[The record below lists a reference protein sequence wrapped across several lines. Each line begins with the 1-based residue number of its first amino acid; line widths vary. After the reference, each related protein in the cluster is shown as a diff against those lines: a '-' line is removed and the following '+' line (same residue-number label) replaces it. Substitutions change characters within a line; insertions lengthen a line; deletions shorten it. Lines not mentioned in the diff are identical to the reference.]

1 MKSSHLAIA
10 SRNSPPPR
18 RLRSAFLAAAAL
30 SASAAA
36 QNVPQLDPIS
46 VNASP
51 ESGPKVDRSASPK
64 YVKPLLDTPQT
75 ITIIPDTLTEEQNAH
90 SLRRA
95 LSNVSGITFNAGE
108 GGGGSG
114 DNIYIRGFSA
124 SSNIQVDGLRDT
136 AQNRRS
142 DLFNMESVEVIKGPN
157 SVFGGAGTTGGG
169 VNLISKRPRQE
180 DFIHGQA
187 GLGVPRYG
195 RVALDINQQ
204 LQGDAGAW
212 RLNFMAHRN
221 AVAERSPVK
230 LRRAGIAPSVRL
242 NLSPTTEL
250 TLSYFFQADR
260 NVPDYGVPARSGR
273 PLPGVPR
280 DAYFGW
286 RNVDRENSRTQII
299 SAELQHRLEGGGVIN
314 NQTRYSQV
322 DRDTVISAS
331 QVNTAG
337 VAAGRYVP
345 AGPQG
350 YGRDITTTMLANQ
363 TSLSTS
369 FELAGMTHQLVTGL
383 ELSQETYRRRVY
395 SEGLRPHFPKEGYFL
410 ASPPGIWRGPTLEE
424 TTSRHHA
431 RMQTRALYAMDTI
444 ALTPDW
450 DLGIGL
456 RHDWID
462 SSLRANPIGQAASR
476 FKRRDRFLNTR
487 AALTYKLAANGRVY
501 LAYGNAFN
509 PSVEPLLVTGRGL
522 TAATEHLA
530 PERNS
535 SWELGTK
542 WEVLNGALALNGA
555 LFQITKHNA
564 RETFS
569 DGSVRLSG
577 QQRVRG
583 LELGAAG
590 KLDAQWS
597 LFASYTFLDGRTTRM
612 RSRPEQVGKPLG
624 NTPRHSLALWT
635 TYEWGSGWQAGYG
648 LRWVSARP
656 VSSNGG
662 GELAAYVVHS
672 AMLGYTIDRNLS
684 LQLNIENLTN
694 AAYIERVRQNPG
706 NAQRSSA
713 VEYGDGRSVV
723 LTALWRY

>member
-1 MKSSHLAIA
+1 MKSHRLAIA

-51 ESGPKVDRSASPK
+51 EAGPKVDRSASPK

-169 VNLISKRPRQE
+169 VNLISKRPKQE

-221 AVAERSPVK
+221 AVAQRSPVK

-350 YGRDITTTMLANQ
+350 YGRDITTAMLANQ

-369 FELAGMTHQLVTGL
+369 FDLAGMTHQLVTGL

-395 SEGLRPHFPKEGYFL
+395 NEGLKPHFPKEGYLL
-410 ASPPGIWRGPTLEE
+410 ASPPGVWRGPTLEE

-462 SSLRANPIGQAASR
+462 SSLRANPVGQAASR
-476 FKRRDRFLNTR
+476 FKRRDRFLSTR
-487 AALTYKLAANGRVY
+487 AALTYKPAPNGRVY

-542 WEVLNGALALNGA
+542 WEMLNGALALNGA

-672 AMLGYTIDRNLS
+672 AMLGYAINRNLS